1 MHFRRHPLEQNG
13 DVSVNDISY
22 FRRFNRKVP
31 NGVKQE
37 IEERDGFGGACGS
50 QKETSNGIKDGPSHN
65 CSHTVWHEIFAGVYF
80 REFHGFSDDS
90 RKLNPTKINS
100 RKKKFRGKFT
110 PFI

>member
-1 MHFRRHPLEQNG
+1 MTRDVCTSG
-13 DVSVNDISY
+13 DITWNKMAVSVNDISY

-65 CSHTVWHEIFAGVYF
+65 CSHLYRVA
-80 REFHGFSDDS
+80 
-90 RKLNPTKINS
+90 
-100 RKKKFRGKFT
+100 
-110 PFI
+110 